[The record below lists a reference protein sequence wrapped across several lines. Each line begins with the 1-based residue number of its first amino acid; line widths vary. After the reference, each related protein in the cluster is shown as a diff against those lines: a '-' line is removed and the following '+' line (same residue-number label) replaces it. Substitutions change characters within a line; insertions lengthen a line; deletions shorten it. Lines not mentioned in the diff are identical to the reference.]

1 MTLIFTA
8 RHFKAHDSLKEFAE
22 AELAK
27 LSKYYDGIIKSE
39 VILSYDKPANSI
51 KIAEVIVHGNNHQ
64 TFTAKE
70 STNDF
75 KLSIE
80 AAISKIEVQVR
91 KYKDRLK
98 DNKAT
103 AKAVDELKSIPGE

>member
-22 AELAK
+22 AELSK
-27 LSKYYDGIIKSE
+27 ISKYYDGIIKSE
-39 VILSYDKPANSI
+39 VILFYDKPTNSI
-51 KIAEVIVHGNNHQ
+51 KTAEVIVHGNNHQ

-80 AAISKIEVQVR
+80 TAIEKIAVQVK
-91 KYKDRLK
+91 KYKDKLR

-103 AKAVDELKSIPGE
+103 AKAVEQLK

>member
-22 AELAK
+22 TELSK
-27 LSKYYDGIIKSE
+27 LFKYYDGIIKSE
-39 VILSYDKPANSI
+39 VILNYDKPANSL
-51 KIAEVIVHGNNHQ
+51 KTAEIIVHANNHH

-70 STNDF
+70 TSDDF
-75 KLSIE
+75 KVSIE
-80 AAISKIEVQVR
+80 IAVDKLATQIR
-91 KYKDRLK
+91 KYKDKLK

-103 AKAVDELKSIPGE
+103 VKALEQLK